1 MILNGSLAGLVGITA
16 GADVID
22 PAASILV
29 GLISGLLVVSSV
41 LYLDSRKID
50 DPVGAISVHL
60 ICGLWGTL
68 AVGIFST
75 DHSISIQLL
84 GVLSYGVFCLASS
97 MLIFYLIDKL
107 LGLRVDEQE
116 EIVGL
121 DISEHEMEAYAGF
134 QIFNVE

>member
-1 MILNGSLAGLVGITA
+1 M
-16 GADVID
+16 
-22 PAASILV
+22 
-29 GLISGLLVVSSV
+29 
-41 LYLDSRKID
+41 
-50 DPVGAISVHL
+50 GAISVHL

-121 DISEHEMEAYAGF
+121 DISEHDMEAYASVCF
-134 QIFNVE
+134 HVMLAYIKANYFFLLIYS

>member
-1 MILNGSLAGLVGITA
+1 MSKVKAEYIWIDGYEPTANLRSKTKIVDGPVEGLEQLPDWGFDGSSTLQ
-16 GADVID
+16 AD
-22 PAASILV
+22 
-29 GLISGLLVVSSV
+29 G
-41 LYLDSRKID
+41 
-50 DPVGAISVHL
+50 
-60 ICGLWGTL
+60 GTL

-97 MLIFYLIDKL
+97 MMIFYLIDKL